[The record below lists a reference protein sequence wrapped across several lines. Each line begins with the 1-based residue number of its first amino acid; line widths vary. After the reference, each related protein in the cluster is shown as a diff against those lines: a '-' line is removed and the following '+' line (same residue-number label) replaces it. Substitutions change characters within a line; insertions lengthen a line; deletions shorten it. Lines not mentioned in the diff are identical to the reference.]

1 MTCINFPCEWASDE
15 LEYIPSSS
23 TDDVFTPFL
32 YPFEDN
38 NLGNIVDT
46 PPRKSSMNESM
57 YFLLKLWIFQP
68 VMLVN
73 SGVYLNES

>member
-1 MTCINFPCEWASDE
+1 MCIYLPCEWASDE
-15 LEYIPSSS
+15 LEYIPSS

-46 PPRKSSMNESM
+46 PPDKN
-57 YFLLKLWIFQP
+57 
-68 VMLVN
+68 
-73 SGVYLNES
+73 

>member
-46 PPRKSSMNESM
+46 PPKKIQHEWVDVFPIEAQEFPASHVSERR
-57 YFLLKLWIFQP
+57 
-68 VMLVN
+68 
-73 SGVYLNES
+73 GVP